1 MGADLKP
8 APVLSLQGVSKVRT
22 QGESRFELSVPGFS
36 LHAGEFL
43 ALVGES
49 GCGKSTLLDLLA
61 LISKPSAASAFDLTL
76 NAGSTI
82 DVAALWQRG
91 DERALAALRRRHF
104 GYVLQTGGLLPYLT
118 VADNLLLPLRM
129 NHLPQGRERVVEISR
144 RLGVADCLARKPES
158 LSGGQRQR
166 VAILR
171 ALVHAPGIVLA
182 DEPTAAVDRRRA
194 RQIVQALQTLARDEG
209 VAIIMVTHDLKL
221 VEGVAE
227 RACGFSV
234 EQVAEHQVHAVCR
247 PESLR

>member
-1 MGADLKP
+1 MSAAVKT
-8 APVLSLQGVSKVRT
+8 APVLSLREVHKVRT
-22 QGESRFELSVPGFS
+22 QGESRFELSVPEFS

-61 LISKPSAASAFDLTL
+61 LISKPSAASAFEISLD
-76 NAGSTI
+76 AGSTI

-118 VADNLLLPLRM
+118 VADNLLLPLQM
-129 NHLPQGRERVVEISR
+129 NQLPQGRKRVVEISR

-171 ALVHAPGIVLA
+171 ALVHTPGIVLA

-194 RQIVQALQTLARDEG
+194 TQIVQSLQALACDEG

-221 VEGVAE
+221 VEGVAD
-227 RACGFSV
+227 RACGFTV
-234 EQVAEHQVHAVCR
+234 EQIAEHQVRAICR
-247 PESLR
+247 PESPI